1 MANIP
6 NQIFDWRLRGIPS
19 DIWAHFSDSI
29 GQLIAKEKLAPVDA
43 RTLTT
48 PNQVNFALSGLM
60 APAAELPKA
69 KSAAVEIFDIRGG
82 MKALHVHYKGAIY
95 LLNEKQWRTF
105 TGMVIK
111 DFKAKLD
118 AAGAISFD
126 QALDIAETS
135 QRIGS

>member
-1 MANIP
+1 MASIP

-19 DIWAHFSDSI
+19 DIWAHFSESI
-29 GQLIAKEKLAPVDA
+29 GQLIAKEKLVPVDA
-43 RTLTT
+43 HTLTT
-48 PNQVNFALSGLM
+48 PNQVNFAFSGLTVA
-60 APAAELPKA
+60 APETAKT
-69 KSAAVEIFDIRGG
+69 KSASYEIFDIRGG

-95 LLNEKQWRTF
+95 MLNEKQWRTF

-118 AAGAISFD
+118 AAGAVSFD
-126 QALDIAETS
+126 QALDIAETA